1 MNRYALGN
9 NIVSRLE
16 EIGMTQYRLAAKL
29 GINQGTLSKWVN
41 GLREPKA
48 SALYKI
54 SKILGVTIDELM
66 KGVDDDSDRC
76 GGNRETD

>member
-48 SALYKI
+48 SALYQM
-54 SKILGVTIDELM
+54 SKILGVTMEELM
-66 KGVDDDSDRC
+66 EG
-76 GGNRETD
+76 TDNE

>member
-9 NIVSRLE
+9 NICARLH
-16 EIGMTQYRLAAKL
+16 EI

-48 SALYKI
+48 SALYQM
-54 SKILGVTIDELM
+54 SKILGVTMEELM
-66 KGVDDDSDRC
+66 EG
-76 GGNRETD
+76 TDNE

>member
-9 NIVSRLE
+9 SICARLH
-16 EIGMTQYRLAAKL
+16 EIGMSQYRLAARL

-48 SALYKI
+48 SALYQM
-54 SKILGVTIDELM
+54 SKILGVTMEELM
-66 KGVDDDSDRC
+66 EG
-76 GGNRETD
+76 TDNE